1 MGKQSELITAYNKE
15 RARIKRQINRLR
27 KRGYEID
34 DDILPDKPKR
44 VTQASINRLAKITLN
59 KLYEKSIKLDEETG
73 EIIEGKEAKKI
84 EASEQAK
91 KAAKTRK
98 INREENSITLNVVT
112 KKDYEEIQF
121 SVDDYSK
128 PYVPSEDDLT
138 IGRFFDD
145 LENFK
150 YGKGFTHLWKWAN
163 DMLSQLGRQ
172 DFAEMVKEAYAD
184 GNIITWECA
193 YNDTEAT
200 KYISTLKRYIPD
212 GYNKREFMSKI
223 EEGFDSY
230 DEPE

>member
-59 KLYEKSIKLDEETG
+59 KLYEKSIKLNEETG
-73 EIIEGKEAKKI
+73 EITEGKEAKKI
-84 EASEQAK
+84 EASERAK

-121 SVDDYSK
+121 SVDGYSK
-128 PYVPSEDDLT
+128 PYVPSEVDLT

-150 YGKGFTHLWKWAN
+150 YGKGFPHLWKWAN

-223 EEGFDSY
+223 EDGFDSY